1 MNNYHIKITSY
12 HRLNITLSHPVYRT
26 DMEYKGQ
33 INIYGCIN
41 KGKTIKN
48 KRIKAGT
55 T

>member
-1 MNNYHIKITSY
+1 
-12 HRLNITLSHPVYRT
+12 
-26 DMEYKGQ
+26 MEYKGQ

-55 T
+55 TWIACVMVSFLQRLTLTYQADWEPK